1 MIDCKQLPI
10 PKYKLGD
17 KVWIVDYMSVKE
29 VEIDCV
35 EIKVTWFNDGYTARQ
50 ESRII
55 YEIYGRHYQEGEFYN
70 SKRTA
75 QRVLSKEKIKIRQ
88 NSITELRKTFDD
100 LKSRCS
106 LYGLTI
112 NDL

>member
-17 KVWIVDYMSVKE
+17 KVWIVDYTSVKE

-35 EIKVTWFNDGYTARQ
+35 EIKVTWFNDGYTTRQ
-50 ESRII
+50 ESCII
-55 YEIYGRHYQEGEFYN
+55 YKIYGGHYQEGEFYN

-75 QRVLSKEKIKIRQ
+75 QRALSKEKIKMRQ
-88 NSITELRKTFDD
+88 NSITELRKTLSG
-100 LKSRCS
+100 LKSLCS

-112 NDL
+112 DDL